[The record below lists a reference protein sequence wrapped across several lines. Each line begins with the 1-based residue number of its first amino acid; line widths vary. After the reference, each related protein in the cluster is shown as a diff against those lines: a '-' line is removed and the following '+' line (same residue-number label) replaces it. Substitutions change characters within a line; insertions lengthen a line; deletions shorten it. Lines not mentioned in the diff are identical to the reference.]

1 MIYIVHGDDY
11 PKSRKL
17 IINQQKKLAM
27 GLKTERDISD
37 ITPKEL
43 YEIACSFDIFGNAPF
58 VVLNI
63 PATKVADSET
73 YVDVMKKI
81 PTETVLIVLCDRELG
96 RTNTFYKSAEELH
109 ARVVL
114 NTETQDSNVF
124 KFVDSLFMKNK
135 LAAYDE
141 LEKLTQEDTN
151 TFYILSMILY
161 GLRNITHA
169 KYTTVEFAKK
179 SNFVRNKAL
188 VQADNFSTQD
198 INELYMFMYDTDK
211 KLKTGLIDSEVAL
224 VYTIEQ
230 ILNK

>member
-43 YEIACSFDIFGNAPF
+43 YEITCSFDIFGNAPF
-58 VVLNI
+58 IVLNI
-63 PATKVADSET
+63 PNTKVAE
-73 YVDVMKKI
+73 VEKFLGVMKKI
-81 PTETVLIVLCDRELG
+81 PKETVLIILCSRELG
-96 RTNTFYKSAEELH
+96 RTNAFYKNAKDLQ

-124 KFVDSLFMKNK
+124 KFVDALFMKNK
-135 LAAYDE
+135 TVAYDE
-141 LEKLTQEDTN
+141 LEKLSQEDTN

-169 KYTTVEFAKK
+169 KYNTVEFAKK
-179 SNFVRNKAL
+179 SNFVRNKAI
-188 VQADNFSTQD
+188 VQAENFSPQD
-198 INELYMFMYDTDK
+198 INELYTFIYRTDK
-211 KLKTGLIDSEVAL
+211 KLKTGLINQEIAL
-224 VYTIEQ
+224 VYTVEK

>member
-58 VVLNI
+58 IVLNI
-63 PATKVADSET
+63 PNTKVAEAEKFL
-73 YVDVMKKI
+73 VIMKKI
-81 PTETVLIVLCDRELG
+81 PKETVLIILCNRELG
-96 RTNTFYKSAEELH
+96 RTNAFYKSAKDLQ

-124 KFVDSLFMKNK
+124 KFVDALFMKNK
-135 LAAYDE
+135 TVAYDE
-141 LEKLTQEDTN
+141 LEKLSQEDTN

-169 KYTTVEFAKK
+169 KYSTVEFAKK
-179 SNFVRNKAL
+179 SNFVRNKAI
-188 VQADNFSTQD
+188 VQAENFSPQD
-198 INELYMFMYDTDK
+198 IIELYTFMYHTDK
-211 KLKTGLIDSEVAL
+211 KLKTGLINQEIAL
-224 VYTIEQ
+224 VYTIEK